1 MAHRDIW
8 RLATIPSE
16 SGNVEAN
23 SFFDFYHSAFNEL
36 NEVANWRGEEDY
48 TVNVNGVAS
57 SNEPG
62 RRFPAQLCIAGCK
75 VVSKWQFPYA
85 TRGRHL

>member
-1 MAHRDIW
+1 MAHREIW

-48 TVNVNGVAS
+48 TVNVSDGVAS
-57 SNEPG
+57 SND
-62 RRFPAQLCIAGCK
+62 PAAAAVHRGLQGC
-75 VVSKWQFPYA
+75 
-85 TRGRHL
+85 G